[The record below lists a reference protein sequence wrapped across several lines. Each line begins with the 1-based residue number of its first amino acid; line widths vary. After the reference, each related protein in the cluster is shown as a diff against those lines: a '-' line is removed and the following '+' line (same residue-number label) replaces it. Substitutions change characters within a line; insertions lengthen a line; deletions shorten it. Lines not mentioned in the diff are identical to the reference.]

1 MAPTCNVCLIRDDLT
16 SLWCEVTSSIRT
28 RSIEDEGDSSEALST
43 DETETVKGNAGQP
56 GPDGKAASQSN
67 AESEEAP
74 VEQKVPQTV
83 ELLLCL
89 RPIRDGGK
97 VDESMRFNPRKRMRP
112 AWKSSLSPMA
122 GITTSGIG
130 ASGVAEIAISLNSNG
145 DPSDQ
150 MTNAHSAEMSGSPR
164 KRHAA
169 LPTAE
174 HRESAKRRRKDKPS
188 SSSETEKS
196 VVESLILMSH
206 KPH

>member
-1 MAPTCNVCLIRDDLT
+1 MAPTCNVCLIREDLT

-28 RSIEDEGDSSEALST
+28 RRIEDDSDAYEALSS
-43 DETETVKGNAGQP
+43 DETKDHKENDGQP
-56 GPDGKAASQSN
+56 GPDGKVPPASQSN
-67 AESEEAP
+67 AESEAP
-74 VEQKVPQTV
+74 VEPKAPETV

-112 AWKSSLSPMA
+112 AKSDSPSPIA
-122 GITTSGIG
+122 GITSSADG
-130 ASGVAEIAISLNSNG
+130 ATRVAVSSSSNS

-150 MTNAHSAEMSGSPR
+150 RTDAHVSAVSGSPR

-174 HRESAKRRRKDKPS
+174 HRESAKRRRKDRPS

-196 VVESLILMSH
+196 VVESLILMAH
-206 KPH
+206 KPHY